1 MIYLMMTMRRRLIFP
16 ALVLTVLLCGSL
28 TGYDYYRAFAWPQ
41 ESATVV
47 SIRQICR
54 YVQKSEG
61 RHERRQDSFCDDGPE
76 AARLSANGYR
86 MQDQRWLRIEAVYD
100 SGPGKEI
107 LVTLAPPLEEA
118 GAITPG
124 SVINIRVSSGRA
136 ELAVMPNPALA
147 VLIGI
152 MAASTGLYAYLSRSW
167 AFPLW

>member
-1 MIYLMMTMRRRLIFP
+1 MMAMRWRLIFP
-16 ALVLTVLLCGSL
+16 ALVLAVLLCGSV

-47 SIRQICR
+47 STRHICR

-61 RHERRQDSFCDDGPE
+61 RHERREDSFCDDSPE
-76 AARLSANGYR
+76 AARLTADGYTL
-86 MQDQRWLRIEAVYD
+86 QDQRWLRIEAVYD
-100 SGPGKEI
+100 SVAGKDI
-107 LVTLAPPLEEA
+107 LVTLAPPLGEA

-136 ELAVMPNPALA
+136 ELAIMPNPALA
-147 VLIGI
+147 VLLGI

-167 AFPLW
+167 ALPL